1 MRVQDQCR
9 ARQDEERERERLE
22 REHMFY
28 EEHLLLVLAT
38 QQRRRA
44 EAVIQERDRVHR
56 EKMERT
62 WREAVAVEKVEK
74 WKRARV
80 AAVRGMVT
88 LNIEQALYLVGL
100 RVRGERNQS
109 KGGNVDEGG
118 SVSSSIQVVH
128 GKRVRVYVREGV
140 SN

>member
-1 MRVQDQCR
+1 M
-9 ARQDEERERERLE
+9 
-22 REHMFY
+22 
-28 EEHLLLVLAT
+28 
-38 QQRRRA
+38 
-44 EAVIQERDRVHR
+44 
-56 EKMERT
+56 
-62 WREAVAVEKVEK
+62 EK

-118 SVSSSIQVVH
+118 GVSSSIQVVH
-128 GKRVRVYVREGV
+128 GKRVRVYVRKGV